1 MILMFPE
8 VWTAFFLPGHPDA
21 KVSQRPVQHQHRGI
35 SMDNRTLAYWQD
47 KFAALSIEGRAFI
60 DGEYRPAEGGQT
72 FDCLSPIDGKLLV
85 KVADSRA
92 ADVDAAVAAARRAFD
107 SHVWSGLSPRQRKAI
122 LLRWAASIRDHLDEL
137 SLLETLDA
145 GKPIRDTTT
154 VDVPGAA
161 YCLEW
166 FAEAI
171 DKIGGEVAPSDHHL
185 VGLVTREP
193 IGVVAAVLPW
203 NFPILM
209 ASWKFGP
216 ALAAGNSVVLK
227 PSEKSPL
234 TAIRLAQLAY
244 EAGIPAGVFNVVP
257 GSGEP
262 GKLLALHQDVD
273 CLAFTGSTNVGKL
286 IMQYAGQSNLKRVW
300 LELGGKSPNI
310 VMPDCPDLDR
320 AASAAAGAIFYN
332 MGEMCTAGSRLLVHR
347 DIKAP
352 FLDKLIAAARS
363 YIPGNPLDPQTSMG
377 AIVDNVQLE
386 RVLGYIETGRTE
398 AKLLL
403 GGSRVK
409 KESGGFY
416 IEPTIFDVTT
426 ADATVAREEIFGPV
440 LSVITFDTVEEAV
453 EIAND
458 SQYGLAA
465 AVWTSNLT
473 IAHEVARSL
482 RAGTVWVN
490 CYDEGGD
497 MNFPF
502 GGYKQSGNG
511 RDKSLHA
518 LDKYTELKST
528 LIRIR

>member
-1 MILMFPE
+1 ME
-8 VWTAFFLPGHPDA
+8 
-21 KVSQRPVQHQHRGI
+21 K
-35 SMDNRTLAYWQD
+35 TLAYWQD
-47 KFAALSIEGRAFI
+47 KAATLSIEGRAFI
-60 DGEYRPAEGGQT
+60 DGEYRHAANGRT

-85 KVADSRA
+85 KVADSA
-92 ADVDAAVAAARRAFD
+92 ADDVDAAVAAARRAFD
-107 SHVWSGLSPRQRKAI
+107 SHVWSGLNPRQRKAV
-122 LLRWAASIRDHLDEL
+122 LLRWAGLMREHLDEL

-145 GKPIRDTTT
+145 GKPIGDTTS

-161 YCLEW
+161 YCVEW

-171 DKIGGEVAPSDHHL
+171 DKIGGEVAPADHHL

-193 IGVVAAVLPW
+193 IGVVAAVVPW

-234 TAIRLAQLAY
+234 TAIRIAQLAH

-257 GSGEP
+257 GAGEP
-262 GKLLALHQDVD
+262 GKLLALHPDVD

-310 VMPDCPDLDR
+310 VMPDCADLDR
-320 AASAAAGAIFYN
+320 AANAAAGAIFYN

-347 DIKAP
+347 DIKDV
-352 FLDKLIAAARS
+352 FLDKLIAAARG
-363 YIPGNPLDPQTSMG
+363 YTPGNPLDPKTSMG
-377 AIVDNVQLE
+377 AIVDQVQLD
-386 RVLGYIETGRTE
+386 RVLGYIEAGRAE
-398 AKLLL
+398 SKLLL
-403 GGSRVK
+403 GGGRVK
-409 KESGGFY
+409 QESGGYY
-416 IEPTIFDVTT
+416 IEPTIFDTQ
-426 ADATVAREEIFGPV
+426 ADAKIARDEIFGPV
-440 LSVITFDTVEEAV
+440 LSVITFDTAEEAIR
-453 EIAND
+453 IANN
-458 SQYGLAA
+458 SEYGLAA

-473 IAHEVARSL
+473 TAHEMARSL

-518 LDKYTELKST
+518 LEKYTELKST
-528 LIRIR
+528 LVRLR

>member
-1 MILMFPE
+1 ME
-8 VWTAFFLPGHPDA
+8 
-21 KVSQRPVQHQHRGI
+21 K
-35 SMDNRTLAYWQD
+35 TLAYWQD
-47 KFAALSIEGRAFI
+47 KAATLSIEGRAFI
-60 DGEYRPAEGGQT
+60 DGEYRHAASGRT

-85 KVADSRA
+85 KVADSA
-92 ADVDAAVAAARRAFD
+92 AEDVNAAVGAARRAFD
-107 SHVWSGLSPRQRKAI
+107 SGVWSGLNPRKRKAI
-122 LLRWAASIRDHLDEL
+122 LLRWAGLLREHLDEL

-145 GKPIRDTTT
+145 GKPIGDTTS

-161 YCLEW
+161 YCVEW

-171 DKIGGEVAPSDHHL
+171 DKIGGEVAPADHHL

-193 IGVVAAVLPW
+193 IGVVAAVVPW

-234 TAIRLAQLAY
+234 TAIRIAQLAH

-257 GSGEP
+257 GAGEP
-262 GKLLALHQDVD
+262 GKLLALHPDVD

-310 VMPDCPDLDR
+310 VMPDCADLDR
-320 AASAAAGAIFYN
+320 AANAAAGAIFYN

-347 DIKAP
+347 DIKDA

-363 YIPGNPLDPQTSMG
+363 YTPGNPLDPKTSMG
-377 AIVDNVQLE
+377 AIVDQVQLD
-386 RVLGYIETGRTE
+386 RVLSYIEAGRAE
-398 AKLLL
+398 SKLLL
-403 GGSRVK
+403 GGGRVK
-409 KESGGFY
+409 QESGGYY
-416 IEPTIFDVTT
+416 IEPTIFETE
-426 ADATVAREEIFGPV
+426 AGAKIAREEIFGPV
-440 LSVITFDTVEEAV
+440 LSVITFDTVEEAIR
-453 EIAND
+453 IAND
-458 SQYGLAA
+458 SEYGLAA

-473 IAHEVARSL
+473 TAHEVARSL

-518 LDKYTELKST
+518 LEKYTELKST
-528 LIRIR
+528 LVRLR

>member
-1 MILMFPE
+1 
-8 VWTAFFLPGHPDA
+8 
-21 KVSQRPVQHQHRGI
+21 
-35 SMDNRTLAYWQD
+35 MDKTTLAYWQD
-47 KFAALSIEGRAFI
+47 KAATLAIEGRAFI
-60 DGEYRPAEGGQT
+60 GGEYRTAESGRT
-72 FDCLSPIDGKLLV
+72 FDCVSPIDGKVLA
-85 KVADSRA
+85 KVADCGEADVNAAVRA
-92 ADVDAAVAAARRAFD
+92 ARDAFNTG
-107 SHVWSGLSPRQRKAI
+107 VWAGLNPRQRKAK
-122 LLRWAASIRDHLDEL
+122 LLKWAALMREHLDEL
-137 SLLETLDA
+137 ALLETLDA
-145 GKPIRDTTT
+145 GKPIGDTTS

-161 YCLEW
+161 YCVEW

-171 DKIGGEVAPSDHHL
+171 DKVGGEVAPADHHL

-193 IGVVAAVLPW
+193 LGVVAAVVPW

-234 TAIRLAQLAY
+234 TAIRVAQLAH

-257 GSGEP
+257 GGGEP
-262 GKLLALHQDVD
+262 GKLLALHHDVD

-310 VMPDCPDLDR
+310 VLPDCPDLDR
-320 AASAAAGAIFYN
+320 AAKTAAGAIFYN

-347 DIKAP
+347 DIKDV
-352 FLDKLIAAARS
+352 FLDKLVAAARS
-363 YIPGNPLDPQTSMG
+363 YAPGNPLDPNTSMG
-377 AIVDNVQLE
+377 AIVDQVQLD
-386 RVLGYIETGRTE
+386 RVLGYIEAGRAE
-398 AKLLL
+398 AKLLH
-403 GGSRVK
+403 GGARVQQ
-409 KESGGFY
+409 ESGGFY
-416 IEPTIFDVTT
+416 IEPTVFDVPKH
-426 ADATVAREEIFGPV
+426 DAKIAREEIFGPV
-440 LSVITFDTVEEAV
+440 LSVITFDTIDEAV
-453 EIAND
+453 QIAND
-458 SQYGLAA
+458 SDYGLAA
-465 AVWTSNLT
+465 AVWTGNLT
-473 IAHEVARSL
+473 TAHEVSRRL

-518 LDKYTELKST
+518 LEKYTELKST
-528 LIRIR
+528 LVRLR

>member
-1 MILMFPE
+1 
-8 VWTAFFLPGHPDA
+8 
-21 KVSQRPVQHQHRGI
+21 
-35 SMDNRTLAYWQD
+35 MDKKTLSFWQD
-47 KFAALSIEGRAFI
+47 KAAALSIEGRAFI
-60 DGEYRPAEGGQT
+60 DGEYRAAEGGRT
-72 FDCLSPIDGKLLV
+72 FDCLSPIDGKLLA
-85 KVADSRA
+85 KVADSGA

-107 SHVWSGLSPRQRKAI
+107 SGVWSGLNPRKRKAI
-122 LLRWAASIRDHLDEL
+122 LLRWAASIREHLDEL

-145 GKPIRDTTT
+145 GKPIADTTT

-161 YCLEW
+161 YCVEW

-171 DKIGGEVAPSDHHL
+171 DKVGGEVAPADHHL

-193 IGVVAAVLPW
+193 IGVVAAVVPW

-234 TAIRLAQLAY
+234 TAIRLAQLALD
-244 EAGIPAGVFNVVP
+244 AGIPAGVFNVVP
-257 GSGEP
+257 GAGEP
-262 GKLLALHQDVD
+262 GKLLALHQEVD

-320 AASAAAGAIFYN
+320 AANAAAGAIFYN
-332 MGEMCTAGSRLLVHR
+332 MGEMCTAGSRLLVHK
-347 DIKAP
+347 DIKDL

-363 YIPGNPLDPQTSMG
+363 YTPGNPLDPQTSMG

-386 RVLGYIETGRTE
+386 RVLGYIEAGRAE

-409 KESGGFY
+409 QETGGFY
-416 IEPTIFDVTT
+416 IEPTIFEIP
-426 ADATVAREEIFGPV
+426 ASGAKVAREEIFGPV
-440 LSVITFDTVEEAV
+440 LSVITFDTVEEAIR
-453 EIAND
+453 IAND
-458 SQYGLAA
+458 SEYGLAA

-473 IAHEVARSL
+473 TAHEVSRKL

-518 LDKYTELKST
+518 LEKYTELKST
-528 LIRIR
+528 LVRLR

>member
-1 MILMFPE
+1 ME
-8 VWTAFFLPGHPDA
+8 
-21 KVSQRPVQHQHRGI
+21 K
-35 SMDNRTLAYWQD
+35 TLAYWQD
-47 KFAALSIEGRAFI
+47 KAATLSIEGRAFI
-60 DGEYRPAEGGQT
+60 DGEYRHAASGRT

-85 KVADSRA
+85 KVADSA
-92 ADVDAAVAAARRAFD
+92 AEDVNAAVAAARRAFD
-107 SHVWSGLSPRQRKAI
+107 SGGWSGLNPRKRKTI
-122 LLRWAASIRDHLDEL
+122 LLRWAGLLREHLDEL

-145 GKPIRDTTT
+145 GKPIGDTTS

-161 YCLEW
+161 YCVEW
-166 FAEAI
+166 FAEAV
-171 DKIGGEVAPSDHHL
+171 DKIGGEVAPADHHL

-193 IGVVAAVLPW
+193 IGVVAAVVPW

-234 TAIRLAQLAY
+234 TAIRIAQLAH

-257 GSGEP
+257 GAGEP
-262 GKLLALHQDVD
+262 GKLLALHPDVD

-310 VMPDCPDLDR
+310 VMPDCADLDR
-320 AASAAAGAIFYN
+320 AANAAAGAIFYN

-347 DIKAP
+347 DIKDV
-352 FLDKLIAAARS
+352 FLDKLIAAARG
-363 YIPGNPLDPQTSMG
+363 YTPGNPLDPKTSMG
-377 AIVDNVQLE
+377 AIVDQVQLD
-386 RVLGYIETGRTE
+386 RVLGYIEAGRAE
-398 AKLLL
+398 SKLLL
-403 GGSRVK
+403 GGGRVK
-409 KESGGFY
+409 QESGGYY
-416 IEPTIFDVTT
+416 IEPTIFDTQ
-426 ADATVAREEIFGPV
+426 ADAKIAREEIFGPV
-440 LSVITFDTVEEAV
+440 LSVITFDTAEEAIR
-453 EIAND
+453 IANN
-458 SQYGLAA
+458 SEYGLAA

-473 IAHEVARSL
+473 TAHEMARSL

-511 RDKSLHA
+511 RDKSVHA
-518 LDKYTELKST
+518 LEKYTELKST
-528 LIRIR
+528 LVRLR

>member
-1 MILMFPE
+1 
-8 VWTAFFLPGHPDA
+8 
-21 KVSQRPVQHQHRGI
+21 
-35 SMDNRTLAYWQD
+35 
-47 KFAALSIEGRAFI
+47 
-60 DGEYRPAEGGQT
+60 
-72 FDCLSPIDGKLLV
+72 
-85 KVADSRA
+85 
-92 ADVDAAVAAARRAFD
+92 
-107 SHVWSGLSPRQRKAI
+107 
-122 LLRWAASIRDHLDEL
+122 
-137 SLLETLDA
+137 
-145 GKPIRDTTT
+145 
-154 VDVPGAA
+154 
-161 YCLEW
+161 
-166 FAEAI
+166 
-171 DKIGGEVAPSDHHL
+171 
-185 VGLVTREP
+185 
-193 IGVVAAVLPW
+193 
-203 NFPILM
+203 
-209 ASWKFGP
+209 
-216 ALAAGNSVVLK
+216 
-227 PSEKSPL
+227 
-234 TAIRLAQLAY
+234 
-244 EAGIPAGVFNVVP
+244 
-257 GSGEP
+257 
-262 GKLLALHQDVD
+262 
-273 CLAFTGSTNVGKL
+273 
-286 IMQYAGQSNLKRVW
+286 
-300 LELGGKSPNI
+300 
-310 VMPDCPDLDR
+310 
-320 AASAAAGAIFYN
+320 
-332 MGEMCTAGSRLLVHR
+332 
-347 DIKAP
+347 
-352 FLDKLIAAARS
+352 
-363 YIPGNPLDPQTSMG
+363 MG

>member
-1 MILMFPE
+1 
-8 VWTAFFLPGHPDA
+8 
-21 KVSQRPVQHQHRGI
+21 
-35 SMDNRTLAYWQD
+35 MDKTTLAYWQE
-47 KFAALSIEGRAFI
+47 KAATLAIEGRAFI
-60 DGEYRPAEGGQT
+60 DGEYRTPESGRT
-72 FDCLSPIDGKLLV
+72 FDCVSPIDGKVLV
-85 KVADSRA
+85 KVADCGEADVNAAVRA
-92 ADVDAAVAAARRAFD
+92 ARHAFD
-107 SHVWSGLSPRQRKAI
+107 KGVWSGLNPRQRKAK
-122 LLRWAASIRDHLDEL
+122 LLKWAALMREHLDEL
-137 SLLETLDA
+137 ALLETLDA
-145 GKPIRDTTT
+145 GKPIGDTTS

-161 YCLEW
+161 YCVEW

-171 DKIGGEVAPSDHHL
+171 DKVGGEVVPADHHL

-193 IGVVAAVLPW
+193 LGVVAAVVPW

-234 TAIRLAQLAY
+234 TAIRVAQLAH

-257 GSGEP
+257 GGGDP
-262 GKLLALHQDVD
+262 GKLLALHHDVD

-310 VMPDCPDLDR
+310 VLPDCPDLDR
-320 AASAAAGAIFYN
+320 AAKTAAGAIFYN

-347 DIKAP
+347 DIKDV
-352 FLDKLIAAARS
+352 FLDKLVAAARS
-363 YIPGNPLDPQTSMG
+363 YAPGNPLDPKTSMG
-377 AIVDNVQLE
+377 AIVDQVQLD
-386 RVLGYIETGRTE
+386 RVLGYIEAGRAE
-398 AKLLL
+398 AKLVH
-403 GGSRVK
+403 GGTRVQQ
-409 KESGGFY
+409 ESGGFY
-416 IEPTIFDVTT
+416 IEPTVFDVSTP
-426 ADATVAREEIFGPV
+426 DAKIAREEIFGPV
-440 LSVITFDTVEEAV
+440 LSVITFDTIDEAV
-453 EIAND
+453 KIAND
-458 SQYGLAA
+458 SDYGLAA
-465 AVWTSNLT
+465 AVWTANLT
-473 IAHEVARSL
+473 TAHEVSRRL

-518 LDKYTELKST
+518 LEKYTELKST
-528 LIRIR
+528 LVRLR

>member
-1 MILMFPE
+1 ME
-8 VWTAFFLPGHPDA
+8 
-21 KVSQRPVQHQHRGI
+21 K
-35 SMDNRTLAYWQD
+35 TLAYWQD
-47 KFAALSIEGRAFI
+47 KAATLSIEGRAFI
-60 DGEYRPAEGGQT
+60 DGEYRHAASGHT

-85 KVADSRA
+85 KVADSA
-92 ADVDAAVAAARRAFD
+92 AEDVNAAVAAARRAFE
-107 SHVWSGLSPRQRKAI
+107 SGVWSGLNPRKRKSI
-122 LLRWAASIRDHLDEL
+122 LLRWAGLLREHLDEL

-145 GKPIRDTTT
+145 GKPIGDTTS

-161 YCLEW
+161 YCVEW

-171 DKIGGEVAPSDHHL
+171 DKIGGEVAPADHHL

-193 IGVVAAVLPW
+193 IGVVAAVVPW

-234 TAIRLAQLAY
+234 TAIRIAQLAH

-257 GSGEP
+257 GAGEP
-262 GKLLALHQDVD
+262 GKLLALHPDVD

-310 VMPDCPDLDR
+310 VMPDCADLDR
-320 AASAAAGAIFYN
+320 AANAAAGAIFYN

-347 DIKAP
+347 DIKDV

-363 YIPGNPLDPQTSMG
+363 YTPGNPLDPKTSMG
-377 AIVDNVQLE
+377 AIVDQVQLD
-386 RVLGYIETGRTE
+386 RVLSYIEAGRAE
-398 AKLLL
+398 SKLLL
-403 GGSRVK
+403 GGGRVK
-409 KESGGFY
+409 QESGGYY
-416 IEPTIFDVTT
+416 IEPTIFDTQ
-426 ADATVAREEIFGPV
+426 ADAKIAREEIFGPV
-440 LSVITFDTVEEAV
+440 LSVITFDTVEEAIR
-453 EIAND
+453 IAND
-458 SQYGLAA
+458 SEYGLAA

-473 IAHEVARSL
+473 TAHEVARSL

-518 LDKYTELKST
+518 LEKYTELKST
-528 LIRIR
+528 LVRLR

>member
-1 MILMFPE
+1 ME
-8 VWTAFFLPGHPDA
+8 
-21 KVSQRPVQHQHRGI
+21 K
-35 SMDNRTLAYWQD
+35 NLAYWQD
-47 KFAALSIEGRAFI
+47 KAATLSIEGRAFI
-60 DGEYRPAEGGQT
+60 DGEYRLAAEGRT

-85 KVADSRA
+85 KVADSSA
-92 ADVDAAVAAARRAFD
+92 EDVNAAVAAARRAFD
-107 SHVWSGLSPRQRKAI
+107 ARVWSGLNPRKRKAI
-122 LLRWAASIRDHLDEL
+122 LLRWAASLREHADEL
-137 SLLETLDA
+137 ALLETLDA
-145 GKPIRDTTT
+145 GKPIGDTTS

-161 YCLEW
+161 YCVEW

-171 DKIGGEVAPSDHHL
+171 DKIGGEVAPADHHL

-193 IGVVAAVLPW
+193 IGVVAAVVPW

-234 TAIRLAQLAY
+234 TAIRIAQLAF
-244 EAGIPAGVFNVVP
+244 EAGIPAGVFNVIP
-257 GSGEP
+257 GGGEP
-262 GKLLALHQDVD
+262 GKLLALHPDVD

-310 VMPDCPDLDR
+310 VMADCPDLDR
-320 AASAAAGAIFYN
+320 AANAAAGAIFYN

-347 DIKAP
+347 DIKDV
-352 FLDKLIAAARS
+352 FLDKLLTAARS
-363 YIPGNPLDPQTSMG
+363 YTPGNPLDPKTSMG
-377 AIVDNVQLE
+377 AIVDQVQLD
-386 RVLGYIETGRTE
+386 RVLAYIEAGRAE
-398 AKLLL
+398 SKLLL
-403 GGSRVK
+403 GGGRVNVD
-409 KESGGFY
+409 SGGYY
-416 IEPTIFDVTT
+416 IEPTIFETK
-426 ADATVAREEIFGPV
+426 ADAKIAREEIFGPV

-453 EIAND
+453 RIAND
-458 SQYGLAA
+458 SEYGLAA

-473 IAHEVARSL
+473 TAHEVSRSL

-518 LDKYTELKST
+518 LEKYTELKST
-528 LIRIR
+528 LVRLR

>member
-1 MILMFPE
+1 
-8 VWTAFFLPGHPDA
+8 
-21 KVSQRPVQHQHRGI
+21 
-35 SMDNRTLAYWQD
+35 MDKTTLAYWQD
-47 KFAALSIEGRAFI
+47 KAAALAIEGRAFI
-60 DGEYRPAEGGQT
+60 CGEYRAAENGRT
-72 FDCLSPIDGKLLV
+72 FDCVSPIDGKVLV
-85 KVADSRA
+85 KVADCGE
-92 ADVDAAVAAARRAFD
+92 ADVNAAVSAARRAFEAG
-107 SHVWSGLSPRQRKAI
+107 VWSGLNPRQRKAT
-122 LLRWAASIRDHLDEL
+122 LLEWAALIREHLDEL

-145 GKPIRDTTT
+145 GKPIGDTTT

-161 YCLEW
+161 YCVEW

-171 DKIGGEVAPSDHHL
+171 DKVGGEVVPADQHL

-193 IGVVAAVLPW
+193 LGVVAAVVPW

-234 TAIRLAQLAY
+234 TAIRVAQLAHQ
-244 EAGIPAGVFNVVP
+244 AGIPAGVFNVVP
-257 GSGEP
+257 GGGEP
-262 GKLLALHQDVD
+262 GKLLALHRDVD

-286 IMQYAGQSNLKRVW
+286 ILQYAGQSNLKRVW

-310 VMPDCPDLDR
+310 VLPDCPDLDR
-320 AASAAAGAIFYN
+320 AAKTAAGAIFYN

-347 DIKAP
+347 DIKDL
-352 FLDKLIAAARS
+352 FLDKLVAAARG
-363 YIPGNPLDPQTSMG
+363 YTPGNPLDPKTSMG
-377 AIVDNVQLE
+377 AIVDQVQLD
-386 RVLGYIETGRTE
+386 RVLGYIEAGRAE
-398 AKLLL
+398 AKMLH
-403 GGSRVK
+403 GGSRVQQ
-409 KESGGFY
+409 ESGGFY
-416 IEPTIFDVTT
+416 IEPTVFDVSTH
-426 ADATVAREEIFGPV
+426 DAKIAREEIFGPV
-440 LSVITFDTVEEAV
+440 LSVITFDTIDEAV
-453 EIAND
+453 QIAND
-458 SQYGLAA
+458 SDYGLAA

-473 IAHEVARSL
+473 TAHEVSRRL

-518 LDKYTELKST
+518 LEKYTELKST
-528 LIRIR
+528 LVRLR

>member
-1 MILMFPE
+1 ME
-8 VWTAFFLPGHPDA
+8 
-21 KVSQRPVQHQHRGI
+21 K
-35 SMDNRTLAYWQD
+35 TLAYWQD
-47 KFAALSIEGRAFI
+47 KAATLSIEGRAFI
-60 DGEYRPAEGGQT
+60 DGEYRHAASGRT

-85 KVADSRA
+85 KVADSA
-92 ADVDAAVAAARRAFD
+92 ADDVGAAVAAARRAFD
-107 SHVWSGLSPRQRKAI
+107 SHVWSGLNPRQRKAV
-122 LLRWAASIRDHLDEL
+122 LLRWAGLMREHLDEL

-145 GKPIRDTTT
+145 GKPIGDTTS

-161 YCLEW
+161 YCVEW

-171 DKIGGEVAPSDHHL
+171 DKIGGEVAPADHHL

-193 IGVVAAVLPW
+193 IGVVAAVVPW

-234 TAIRLAQLAY
+234 TAIRIAQLAH

-257 GSGEP
+257 GAGEP
-262 GKLLALHQDVD
+262 GKLLALHPDVD

-310 VMPDCPDLDR
+310 VMPDCADLDR
-320 AASAAAGAIFYN
+320 AANAAAGAIFYN

-347 DIKAP
+347 DIKDV
-352 FLDKLIAAARS
+352 FLDKLIAAARG
-363 YIPGNPLDPQTSMG
+363 YTPGNPLDPKTSMG
-377 AIVDNVQLE
+377 AIVDQVQLD
-386 RVLGYIETGRTE
+386 RVLGYIEAGRAE
-398 AKLLL
+398 SKLLL
-403 GGSRVK
+403 GGGRVK
-409 KESGGFY
+409 QESGGYY
-416 IEPTIFDVTT
+416 IEPTIFDTQ
-426 ADATVAREEIFGPV
+426 ADAKIAREEIFGPV
-440 LSVITFDTVEEAV
+440 LSVITFDTAEEAIR
-453 EIAND
+453 IANN
-458 SQYGLAA
+458 SEYGLAA

-473 IAHEVARSL
+473 TAHEMARSL

-518 LDKYTELKST
+518 LEKYTELKST
-528 LIRIR
+528 LVRLR

>member
-1 MILMFPE
+1 ME
-8 VWTAFFLPGHPDA
+8 
-21 KVSQRPVQHQHRGI
+21 K
-35 SMDNRTLAYWQD
+35 TLAYWQD
-47 KFAALSIEGRAFI
+47 KAATLSIEGRAFI
-60 DGEYRPAEGGQT
+60 GGEYRHAASGRT

-85 KVADSRA
+85 KVADSA
-92 ADVDAAVAAARRAFD
+92 ADDVNAAVAAARRAFD
-107 SHVWSGLSPRQRKAI
+107 SHVWSGLNPRQRKAI
-122 LLRWAASIRDHLDEL
+122 LLRWAGLMREHLDEL

-145 GKPIRDTTT
+145 GKPIGDTTS

-161 YCLEW
+161 YCVQW

-171 DKIGGEVAPSDHHL
+171 DKIGGEVAPADHHL

-193 IGVVAAVLPW
+193 IGVVAAVVPW

-234 TAIRLAQLAY
+234 TAIRIAQLAH

-257 GSGEP
+257 GAGEP
-262 GKLLALHQDVD
+262 GKLLALHPDVD

-310 VMPDCPDLDR
+310 VMPDCADLDR
-320 AASAAAGAIFYN
+320 AANAAAGAIFYN

-347 DIKAP
+347 DIKDV
-352 FLDKLIAAARS
+352 FLDRLIAAARS
-363 YIPGNPLDPQTSMG
+363 YTPGNPLDPKTSMG
-377 AIVDNVQLE
+377 AIVDQVQLD
-386 RVLGYIETGRTE
+386 RVLGYIEAGRAE
-398 AKLLL
+398 SKLLL
-403 GGSRVK
+403 GGGRVK
-409 KESGGFY
+409 QESGGYY
-416 IEPTIFDVTT
+416 IEPTIFDTQ
-426 ADATVAREEIFGPV
+426 ADAKIAREEIFGPV
-440 LSVITFDTVEEAV
+440 LSVITFDTAEEAIR
-453 EIAND
+453 IAND
-458 SQYGLAA
+458 SEYGLAA

-473 IAHEVARSL
+473 TAHEMARSL

-518 LDKYTELKST
+518 LEKYTELKST
-528 LIRIR
+528 LVRLR